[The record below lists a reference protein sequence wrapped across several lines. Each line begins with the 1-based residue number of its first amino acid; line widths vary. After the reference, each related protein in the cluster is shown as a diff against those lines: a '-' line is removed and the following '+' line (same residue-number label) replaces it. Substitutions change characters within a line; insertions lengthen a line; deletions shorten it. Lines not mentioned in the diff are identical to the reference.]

1 MDIILSEMGEKW
13 KTLSKDQQVA
23 LAQAVAGVRQYNQLV
38 SLMDNWDIFEQNLQ
52 TAYSSA
58 GSLDEQAEI
67 YSESWQAAAKRVKAS
82 FQDIYDSIINDEAF
96 IDLLNGIE
104 SIIDKVGT
112 LIDSI
117 GGLKGIALATAAV
130 FTKVFKNQIHKSIDS
145 TIYNVRNFL
154 GANEKE
160 IAKTKEEIYK
170 LAKDSVKDNG
180 LFGVAQA
187 NSLEEQLK
195 LSMLLY
201 ENSDKLSDM
210 DKARLQ
216 GLLDINKALNE
227 QSVLYSKMVDEAEQE
242 FQQSTSTIRKKYRTA
257 GASTENFRKFQENA
271 REEIQEAIEIQNE
284 LDDFYRKNKTDK
296 GIADNTDYTEFQEKA
311 QDFLDK
317 GILKDK
323 TVLGYLE
330 NLADGKDRSKM
341 KEALEVLHDE
351 SGALESIMVAQADR
365 LRDEAKAVGIEITE
379 QMADT
384 YVQKV
389 VGVLEAEK
397 RQQKA
402 SENTKVNASFIER
415 FIDEAKNSVGKDDAI
430 QKVIDTTQHITSLG
444 FAFTSLKYTVDELN
458 NTELS
463 FFDRIMTS
471 IFGLLPASL
480 ELLSILDRLKDSG
493 SLDKIGGKIKGFSKN
508 AKKDFSSTGF
518 SIGKISELLPKLISG
533 FMKLGKIAKG
543 GTIAGAVMLAI
554 TAFDTFTTTSEE
566 KIEKYNKLS
575 GELATTA
582 EELKS
587 EYQELSEINTRYV
600 EGKKG
605 LEELT
610 KGTTEYKEALM
621 ETNQAALE
629 LLEKFPELSH
639 SWDEGLIKISN
650 SDIEKQLRL
659 QQNKTAAIMQAS
671 GQFSYQSKQVS
682 NEEEFNKLTD
692 TLLSKG
698 NQFINFN
705 PEEFN
710 PEETK
715 TSYLSR
721 EQAENIIDKLVN
733 SEDKSLLL
741 ANKEY
746 MQKELNLT
754 QKQVDILWENKESI
768 EKLGTAIT
776 DTVNA
781 QDELNN
787 QTAKQILSETAFG
800 DSIKEKQMID
810 NGLAGQIL
818 GITSMQEAEKYKIG
832 SFSAD
837 WKTEKEILTKQ
848 LGLSNQ
854 EAATLKLSGRGNVS
868 YQKTNADGTTE
879 LIKMSKEQ
887 VAAILGS
894 IDASNNLEKT
904 MLSLGQK
911 VEVLNKSNLAYERA
925 YADFLVDRNLK
936 NATRKEV
943 SSLKEEVGYNSET
956 GSYNKVRAEEIA
968 GITGTKK
975 QREEK
980 LKQLGFEDAESYHKA
995 LQESFAVQD
1004 WEPPKGLSKAASE
1017 AMTLGMNEELKAIT
1031 KDFGKEYET
1040 AYVEGINEIYKSIN
1054 ASEMSD
1060 QERNAFNDAF
1070 NSIDFTIPENGIYE
1084 LTKLLQEYGVE
1095 IDLTSEK
1102 MQKFIEIF
1110 AFSKIKENTES
1121 LITNLND
1128 VQNVVKDT
1136 KLGDIL
1142 SDEDYQKLTK
1152 YNKELEKYFI
1162 TLADGSHLL
1171 AGDPLD
1177 FQQDAL
1183 EGAANNLL
1191 NQSKVYQKKA
1201 DAKKSTIEGINPEA
1215 IEAYSSQVL
1224 MDKFNPIAKDR
1235 ADEYLDT
1242 QLKILKANQQY
1253 YNDNRKQIDQWQEA
1267 VDQGTAT
1274 ADTYKKISES
1284 VQELGKQYN
1293 DIVKEAS
1300 DNQAIANGLAIQAGL
1315 NMSDKQLES
1324 QRDSF
1329 TKEQFN
1335 AIGSIK
1341 MSQDEWEN
1349 LDLEEVQAYSD
1360 YLQEVAKSLDYLS
1373 DELAEN
1379 AEAAEDLAIYASRL
1393 NKGMDTLINNWEN
1406 WGDVLYN
1413 SSKESEEYSEAMIG
1427 VKGALSDILSVQEKF
1442 ISNNFVEQHLAD
1454 IEAAAYGSVEAID
1467 RLKSAMATDILMQV
1481 TLNDQDLRNKVL
1493 DIHNN
1498 ILSLLPQDIEIGAVL
1513 SDEKFISAAQNL
1525 VDTAH
1530 MTAEEAQTYFNS
1542 IGYKPIFKRKKIEQK
1557 TTVPEYTIRPAYTPI
1572 PHTYTGL
1579 DGKKKTINFPMI
1591 GMKAYQSGTTEFT
1604 QSMDVGSIST
1614 NASDS
1619 PIIEGL
1625 EYVGGGSGPLN
1636 NYSSMNAGGAPAYSG
1651 GGDNNSGSGGESNS
1665 PEPPTPSEA
1674 MDYTKQKEIIDRY
1687 YEITTSIED
1696 MTDALDDASDAA
1708 DRLYGKDRIKQMEK
1722 QKDLLKDQQKL
1733 LQQYRKEISDYLAKD
1748 KAALQNNKYGI
1759 KFSFDD
1765 DGDITNYTNIMTNLY
1780 NQLHAAEQK
1789 YNSFATKDE
1798 QDAYNKSTLEPLN
1811 KKIEEI
1817 KELIN
1822 TYDDTKNLLV
1832 DVDNQIQDS
1841 LNSWQ
1846 DKNLEILTYKVELQI
1861 EVNDIE
1867 QEKLDYFI
1875 KKYSDNFYKMAESQA
1890 LLGDSY
1896 PLLSNNLATYQ
1907 KEVEEL
1913 NKAYQSGEISQ
1924 SGYIE
1929 SLKEVNSNILEN
1941 LGSLVELD
1949 KQMIEYYSNTLDS
1962 AQNELGKFTS
1972 QLEHQ
1977 ASILEHYKSVISL
1990 IGKENDFKMINSIL
2004 QGQYDVASNQLKV
2017 QMKYLEALQKQ
2028 KKEIESSLAKA
2039 TGKEKEGLQKQL
2051 EAIIPKLNEAEQ
2063 DVFSLKESIIELSN
2077 SILENDLA
2085 KFAKGLEEGMLESL
2099 GFNSMDKYLET
2110 IDRLNASQEEYL
2122 TTTNKI
2128 YETNKLIRQAEQD
2141 LADTD
2146 SLIAKQKYKDY
2157 IQNIKKLS
2165 EQNRLSKYELE
2176 IAQARYE
2183 VLKAEIALEEVKNAK
2198 DSMRLMRDSSGNWNY
2213 VYTANQ
2219 DKIDQ
2224 AQQALEDAQNNLYN
2238 IGLNGAK
2245 DYQSKY
2251 AEIMQEAFE
2260 AFKEIEQNYKDGM
2273 YENDQEYN
2281 QARTEAQEYYYSR
2294 LKDIQE
2300 LYQVSHGL
2308 MVEES
2313 YQKEEDYIFAGIGS
2327 LEDFANATDKFLGN
2341 CNTAFNK
2348 WKQNSQIATDG
2359 LTNSMGNLNNK
2370 IDKVTNASENLSD
2383 QITDNLIPSL
2393 EQELDAVRDIT
2404 QLWLGHRD
2412 ALFETMKAYE
2422 KLQSGIQTTINS
2434 AAGVN
2439 PGGMLPNIPEQ
2450 YQQDYGAIMA
2460 AYIKQGG
2467 NTEDEIFQELLKQ
2480 RNEKV
2485 EWLQAH
2491 GFSSDYYGTYGSE
2504 TEQYFKEIMSGG
2516 GDREWFEYAANIY
2529 TLEQIREILKRIGI
2543 STFKTGGY
2551 TGDWGDSGKLSIL
2564 HEKELVLNQNDTKN
2578 LLETIKVNK
2587 DIKSGGGL
2595 LNKLSNLIRNTVDS
2609 YKDKIIKLKDSNNT
2623 VEQKVDIQATFPN
2636 VTNSSEIEQAF
2647 NNLVN
2652 QAAQYSSL
2660 NRK

>member
-1 MDIILSEMGEKW
+1 
-13 KTLSKDQQVA
+13 
-23 LAQAVAGVRQYNQLV
+23 
-38 SLMDNWDIFEQNLQ
+38 MDNWDIFEQNLQ
-52 TAYSSA
+52 IAYSSA

-257 GASTENFRKFQENA
+257 GASTKNFREFQENA

-296 GIADNTDYTEFQEKA
+296 GIADNTDYTEFQGKA

-317 GILKDK
+317 GILKDE

-365 LRDEAKAVGIEITE
+365 LRDEAKAAGIEITE

-402 SENTKVNASFIER
+402 AENTKVNASFIER
-415 FIDEAKNSVGKDDAI
+415 FIDGAKHSVGKDDAI

-463 FFDRIMTS
+463 FFDRVMTS

-508 AKKDFSSTGF
+508 AKEGFSSTGF

-554 TAFDTFTTTSEE
+554 TAFDAFTTTSEE

-575 GELATTA
+575 EELATTT
-582 EELKS
+582 EKLKS

-610 KGTTEYKEALM
+610 KGTVEYKEALM

-629 LLEKFPELSH
+629 LLEKFPKLSH
-639 SWDEGLIKISN
+639 SWEDGLIKISD
-650 SDIEKQLRL
+650 SDIEEQLRL
-659 QQNKTAAIMQAS
+659 HQNKTVAVMQAS
-671 GQFSYQSKQVS
+671 GQVSYQSKQVS

-692 TLLSKG
+692 TLLNKG

-705 PEEFN
+705 PEEG
-710 PEETK
+710 K
-715 TSYLSR
+715 SSYLSR

-746 MQKELNLT
+746 MQEELNLT

-768 EKLGTAIT
+768 ENLSTSIT
-776 DTVNA
+776 DAINA
-781 QDELNN
+781 QDELNK
-787 QTAKQILSETAFG
+787 QAAEQILSETAFG
-800 DSIKEKQMID
+800 DSVKEKQMID
-810 NGLAGQIL
+810 SGLAGRVL
-818 GITSMQEAEKYKIG
+818 GLTSMQEAEKYKSG
-832 SFSAD
+832 AFSAD
-837 WKTEKEILTKQ
+837 WDTEKEILKEM
-848 LGLSNQ
+848 LALSEQ
-854 EAATLKLSGRGNVS
+854 EASTLKLSGRGDVS

-879 LIKMSKEQ
+879 LIEMSKEQ
-887 VAAILGS
+887 VAATLGS
-894 IDASNNLEKT
+894 IDASNNLEET
-904 MLSLGQK
+904 MLGLGKQIESLD
-911 VEVLNKSNLAYERA
+911 KSVLAYERA
-925 YADFLVDRNLK
+925 YADFLIDGSLE
-936 NATRKEV
+936 NATKKEI
-943 SSLKEEVGYNSET
+943 SSLKEEIGYNSKT
-956 GSYNKVRAEEIA
+956 GSYDKERAEEIA

-980 LKQLGFEDAESYHKA
+980 IKQFGFEDAEAYHKA
-995 LQESFAVQD
+995 LQESLAIQD
-1004 WEPPKGLSKAASE
+1004 WESPEGLSEAAAE
-1017 AMTLGMNEELKAIT
+1017 AMTLGMNNQLKT
-1031 KDFGKEYET
+1031 VVESFGKEYEK
-1040 AYVEGINEIYKSIN
+1040 AYVDGINEIYEKVNFSKMT
-1054 ASEMSD
+1054 E
-1060 QERNAFNDAF
+1060 QEKNAFNDAF
-1070 NSIDFTIPENGIYE
+1070 NSIDWATPQNGIYE
-1084 LTKLLQEYGVE
+1084 LTKLLKEYGVE
-1095 IDLTSEK
+1095 VDLTSEK

-1110 AFSKIKENTES
+1110 ALTKIKENTEA
-1121 LITNLND
+1121 LIENLKEI
-1128 VQNVVKDT
+1128 QNIVKDT
-1136 KLGDIL
+1136 EIGSIL

-1152 YNKELEKYFI
+1152 YNKELEKYFT
-1162 TLADGSHLL
+1162 TLADGTHMMT
-1171 AGDPLD
+1171 GDILD
-1177 FQQDAL
+1177 FQQDATS
-1183 EGAANNLL
+1183 GAANNLL
-1191 NQSKVYQKKA
+1191 NDSKAHQKTA
-1201 DAKKSTIEGINPEA
+1201 DAHYKKIQGIDPAA
-1215 IEAYSSQVL
+1215 IERYSNQVTVATFNSQSE
-1224 MDKFNPIAKDR
+1224 DYSNQ
-1235 ADEYLDT
+1235 YLNT
-1242 QLKILKANQQY
+1242 QLEIIKANKQY
-1253 YNDNRKQIDQWQEA
+1253 YEDNKKQIDQWQKA

-1274 ADTYKKISES
+1274 ADIYSNISKS
-1284 VQELGKQYN
+1284 VQELGKQY
-1293 DIVKEAS
+1293 E
-1300 DNQAIANGLAIQAGL
+1300 DNINEFTENQELANGLALQAGL
-1315 NMSDKQLES
+1315 SMSDREFES
-1324 QRDSF
+1324 KRGEF
-1329 TKEQFN
+1329 TETQANNIDKVKIQ
-1335 AIGSIK
+1335 
-1341 MSQDEWEN
+1341 QDKWEN
-1349 LDLEEVQAYSD
+1349 LDLEEIQEYSD
-1360 YLQEVAKSLDYLS
+1360 YIQDAAKSSDILS
-1373 DELAEN
+1373 DELADN
-1379 AEAAEDLAIYASRL
+1379 AEAAEDLAIYTSRL
-1393 NKGMDTLINNWEN
+1393 NKGMDALVSNWEN
-1406 WGDVLYN
+1406 WGDVLRN
-1413 SSKESEEYSEAMIG
+1413 SSKESEEYSEAMSG

-1442 ISNNFVEQHLAD
+1442 ISNNFVEEHLND
-1454 IEAAAYGSVEAID
+1454 IEAAAYGDTEAID
-1467 RLKSAMATDILMQV
+1467 RLKASMASDIIMQA
-1481 TLNDQDLRNKVL
+1481 TIDDKQLQAKALGLHDK
-1493 DIHNN
+1493 
-1498 ILSLLPQDIEIGAVL
+1498 LSSMMPENLEIGATL
-1513 SDEKFISAAQNL
+1513 EDGDFLAAAQQL
-1525 VDTAH
+1525 VETAD
-1530 MTAEEAQTYFNS
+1530 MSVSEAQAYFNS
-1542 IGYKPIFKRKKIEQK
+1542 LGYEPIFE
-1557 TTVPEYTIRPAYTPI
+1557 TTTEETETQVPEYSIRPSIVDSGINMPFT
-1572 PHTYTGL
+1572 
-1579 DGKKKTINFPMI
+1579 DGKKKIPTIGFRVVQTGKKTVRQKNEVPVI
-1591 GMKAYQSGTTEFT
+1591 KTE
-1604 QSMDVGSIST
+1604 D
-1614 NASDS
+1614 
-1619 PIIEGL
+1619 
-1625 EYVGGGSGPLN
+1625 GGSGLKALRHVGGSKTGSLS
-1636 NYSSMNAGGAPAYSG
+1636 NYSPVNAGGAPALGGGSG
-1651 GGDNNSGSGGESNS
+1651 GGSDSS
-1665 PEPPTPSEA
+1665 EPPAPSEA
-1674 MDYTKQKEIIDRY
+1674 MDYTKQKEIVDRY

-1696 MTDALDDASDAA
+1696 MTDALEDASDAA
-1708 DRLYGKDRIKQMEK
+1708 DRLYGKDRVKQMEK
-1722 QKDLLKDQQKL
+1722 QRDLLKDQQKL

-1759 KFSFDD
+1759 KFSFDA

-1822 TYDDTKNLLV
+1822 TYDDTKNLLM

-1875 KKYSDNFYKMAESQA
+1875 NKYSDNFYKMAESQA

-1896 PLLSNNLATYQ
+1896 PLLSNNLDTYQ

-1913 NKAYQSGEISQ
+1913 NKAYQNGEISQ

-1941 LGSLVELD
+1941 LNSLVELD

-1962 AQNELGKFTS
+1962 AQNELEKFTS

-1977 ASILEHYKSVISL
+1977 ASVLDHYKNVISL
-1990 IGKENDFKMINSIL
+1990 IGKENDFKMVNSIL
-2004 QGQYDVASNQLKV
+2004 QGQYDVASNQLEV
-2017 QMKYLEALQKQ
+2017 QMKYLEALQRQ

-2051 EAIIPKLNEAEQ
+2051 EALIPKLNEAEQ
-2063 DVFSLKESIIELSN
+2063 DVLSLKESIIELSN

-2085 KFAKGLEEGMLESL
+2085 KFSKELEKGMLESL
-2099 GFNSMDKYLET
+2099 GFNSMDKYLQT
-2110 IDRLNASQEEYL
+2110 IDRLNTSQEEYL

-2128 YETNKLIRQAEQD
+2128 YETNKLIRQAEKD

-2157 IQNIKKLS
+2157 IQNIKNLS

-2198 DSMRLMRDSSGNWNY
+2198 DSMRLMRDSQGNWNY

-2300 LYQVSHGL
+2300 LYQISHGL

-2313 YQKEEDYIFAGIGS
+2313 YQKEEDYIFAGIGN

-2341 CNTAFNK
+2341 CNTAFDK
-2348 WKQNSQIATDG
+2348 WEQNSQIATDG
-2359 LTNSMGNLNNK
+2359 LTDSMGNLNNK
-2370 IDKVTNASENLSD
+2370 IDKVTDASENLSD
-2383 QITDNLIPSL
+2383 QIVDDLIPSL
-2393 EQELDAVRDIT
+2393 EQELDAVRDVT

-2439 PGGMLPNIPEQ
+2439 PGGMLPDIPEQ

-2516 GDREWFEYAANIY
+2516 GDREWFEYAANVY
-2529 TLEQIREILKRIGI
+2529 TLEQIREILKKIGI

-2551 TGDWGDSGKLSIL
+2551 TGDWGDDGKLSIL

-2587 DIKSGGGL
+2587 DIKSGDGL